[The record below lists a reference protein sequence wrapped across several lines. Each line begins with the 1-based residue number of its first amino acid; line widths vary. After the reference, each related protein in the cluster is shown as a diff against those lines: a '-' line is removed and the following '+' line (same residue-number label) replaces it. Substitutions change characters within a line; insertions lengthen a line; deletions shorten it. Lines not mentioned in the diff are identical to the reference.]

1 MTVTDILWTLAGPF
15 GLVFVFL
22 TAIWRPWRSDTDVYD
37 GWPLP
42 VALASAY
49 ALGHIAISSVL
60 GFPAVTAD
68 DWLFFVAIGAGCWG
82 VVEARFESMPNI
94 ARYAG
99 RLAVFGTGFGLM
111 FGDYLS
117 AIALGGLLIATMIW
131 VAALELAADAGE
143 GATTLWS
150 VIIVSGAAGGL
161 FVLGASLKLAL
172 LIWGLMSATA
182 AVAVVSINTGS
193 RLRIKPALTVIGVVL
208 IGLFVASV
216 LFARVPAVSAVAV
229 AIALVIPL
237 GIGAA
242 PLISEMSR
250 WKRRVIQFG
259 LVIAI
264 SVGAVG
270 YVHLEFNVAEE
281 QSEESGEDED
291 DDNDEDDPYSW

>member
-49 ALGHIAISSVL
+49 ALGHISISSIP

-82 VVEARFESMPNI
+82 VVEARFESMPNL

-111 FGDYLS
+111 FGDHLS
-117 AIALGGLLIATMIW
+117 AVALGGLLIAAMIW
-131 VAALELAADAGE
+131 VAALDLAADAEE

-150 VIIVSGAAGGL
+150 VIIASGAAGGL

-172 LIWGLMSATA
+172 LVWGLMSATA
-182 AVAVVSINTGS
+182 AVAVVAINTGS

-216 LFARVPAVSAVAV
+216 LFAQVPVVSAVAV

-237 GIGAA
+237 GVGAA
-242 PLISEMSR
+242 PVVSDMSR

-264 SVGAVG
+264 TAGAVS
-270 YVHLEFNVAEE
+270 YAQYELNVVEE
-281 QSEESGEDED
+281 PSDDEV
-291 DDNDEDDPYSW
+291 EQQEDPYSW